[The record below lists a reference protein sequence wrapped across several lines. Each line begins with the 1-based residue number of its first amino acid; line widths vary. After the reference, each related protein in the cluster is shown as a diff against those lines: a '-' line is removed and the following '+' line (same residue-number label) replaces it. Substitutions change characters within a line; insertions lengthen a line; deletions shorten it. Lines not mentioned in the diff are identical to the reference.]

1 MWRYTMETK
10 MKSLGMDEHIHSLL
24 AEIAESRKQRN
35 ILVRNYKD
43 IVAELIIKQH
53 KREVKQ

>member
-1 MWRYTMETK
+1 METK